1 MFKTL
6 RLPLALVVA
15 LTVLVSLP
23 VPGGAADGDQKLQG
37 TYIWEQA
44 KETGSLEAVF
54 TPNGAGQWKVSFYFT
69 FQGEPHVYS
78 GTADGSLTNG
88 SLAGRVQTDNGKG
101 VFTFSGEFKD
111 GKFQGSHARLTAGNE
126 ERTGT
131 LSLGA

>member
-1 MFKTL
+1 MSKTL
-6 RLPLALVVA
+6 RLSLVLVVA
-15 LTVLVSLP
+15 IFASWSVFADAQP
-23 VPGGAADGDQKLQG
+23 AAQTLKG

-44 KETGSLEAVF
+44 QETGALEAIF
-54 TPNGAGQWKVSFYFT
+54 TPDGAGHWKVAFHFT
-69 FQGEPHVYS
+69 FQGEAHVYS

-88 SLAGRVQTDNGKG
+88 SLAGRVQTDSGKG

>member
-1 MFKTL
+1 MSKTL
-6 RLPLALVVA
+6 RLSLALVVA
-15 LTVLVSLP
+15 AFVSWSVFADTQP
-23 VPGGAADGDQKLQG
+23 AAQTLKGS
-37 TYIWEQA
+37 YIWEQA
-44 KETGSLEAVF
+44 QETGALEAIF
-54 TPNGAGQWKVSFYFT
+54 TPDGAGHWKVAFHFT
-69 FQGEPHVYS
+69 FQGEAHVYS

-88 SLAGRVQTDNGKG
+88 SLAGRVQTDSGKG

>member
-1 MFKTL
+1 MSKTL
-6 RLPLALVVA
+6 RLSLALVVA
-15 LTVLVSLP
+15 TFASWSVFADTQP
-23 VPGGAADGDQKLQG
+23 AAQTLKGS
-37 TYIWEQA
+37 YMWEQA
-44 KETGSLEAVF
+44 QETGALEAIF
-54 TPNGAGQWKVSFYFT
+54 TPDGAGHWKVAFHFT
-69 FQGEPHVYS
+69 FQGEAHVYS

-88 SLAGRVQTDNGKG
+88 SLAGRVQTDSGKG

>member
-1 MFKTL
+1 MSKTL
-6 RLPLALVVA
+6 RLSLALVVA
-15 LTVLVSLP
+15 LFASWSVFADAQP
-23 VPGGAADGDQKLQG
+23 AAQTLKGS
-37 TYIWEQA
+37 YMWEQA
-44 KETGSLEAVF
+44 QETGALEAIF
-54 TPNGAGQWKVSFYFT
+54 TPDGAGHWKVAFHFT
-69 FQGEPHVYS
+69 FQGEAHVYS

-88 SLAGRVQTDNGKG
+88 SLAGRVQTDSGKG